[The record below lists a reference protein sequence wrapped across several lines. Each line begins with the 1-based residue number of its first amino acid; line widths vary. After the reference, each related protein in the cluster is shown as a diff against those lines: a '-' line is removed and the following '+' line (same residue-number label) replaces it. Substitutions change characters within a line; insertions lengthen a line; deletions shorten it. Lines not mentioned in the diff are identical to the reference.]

1 MSTKKSQLKS
11 HSHCVFQIFYHI
23 VLVTKYRRKALSKEI
38 LVRLQEI
45 IQEICDRWEIDLME
59 FGGESDH
66 IHILVEVHP
75 NVQPSK
81 LVNSLKTLS
90 SRYIRKEFS
99 QQLAKYYWKPVLWT
113 RAYCLLS
120 AGGAPLSV
128 IKKYIE
134 NQGELKPSPRKPKK
148 RNSSPPK

>member
-11 HSHCVFQIFYHI
+11 HSHCVFQISYHI
-23 VLVTKYRRKALSKEI
+23 IFVTKCRRKCLTEPILKRLREI
-38 LVRLQEI
+38 L
-45 IQEICDRWEIDLME
+45 QEICDRWDVDLIE

-66 IHILVEVHP
+66 IQILVEVHP

-81 LVNSLKTLS
+81 FVNSLKTLS
-90 SRYIRKEFS
+90 SRYTRKEFAEH
-99 QQLAKYYWKPVLWT
+99 LAQYYWKPVLWT

-134 NQGELKPSPRKPKK
+134 NQGDLKPEPHKYKL